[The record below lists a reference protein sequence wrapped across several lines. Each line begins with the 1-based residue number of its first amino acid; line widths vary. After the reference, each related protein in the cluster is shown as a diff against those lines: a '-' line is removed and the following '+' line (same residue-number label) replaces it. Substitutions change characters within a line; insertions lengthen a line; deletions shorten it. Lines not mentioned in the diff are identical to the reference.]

1 MALLQRKRVIL
12 IESEP
17 ANDYA
22 GATSEVVP
30 TAADVV
36 LVRDLSITP
45 QASDVVSRDVVK
57 PYLGASQQILA
68 NTRVECTFSVEFA
81 GSGTAG
87 TAPRYGKALQACGLA
102 QAITDEDYTDAPSG
116 NDTVTYTPVSTG
128 FGSVTIHYNVDGVRH
143 KVQGCRGT
151 FTINGAVGE
160 IPSIDFT
167 FLGIYVAPDD
177 EALPTIASTDYAHQA
192 TPLVFNQANTSGF
205 QLLSFA
211 GALMNV
217 NVDIGNELVYREL
230 VGGDK
235 EVLVTDRAT
244 TGNVTIEAPKLTTGA
259 SGTFKDFFAAA
270 IAETQGNLQ
279 FTHGTAVGNRVQFT
293 SSKVDIGD
301 VAYGEA
307 DGIVMLEI
315 PYTCVPDAANNE
327 FSLIFT

>member
-45 QASDVVSRDVVK
+45 QSSDVVSRDVVK

-68 NTRVECTFSVEFA
+68 NTRVECTFSVELA

-87 TAPRYGKALQACGLA
+87 TAPRYGKALLACGLF
-102 QAITDEDYTDAPSG
+102 QNITDEDYTDAPSG

-128 FGSVTIHYNVDGVRH
+128 FGSVTIHYNVDGVGH
-143 KVQGCRGT
+143 KVKGCRGT

-160 IPSIDFT
+160 IPSIDFSFT
-167 FLGIYVAPDD
+167 GIYVAPDD
-177 EALPTIASTDYAHQA
+177 EALPTIASTDYANQA

-244 TGNVTIEAPKLTTGA
+244 TGSVTIEAPKLSTGTA
-259 SGTFKDFFAAA
+259 GTFKDFFAAA

-279 FTHGTAVGNRVQFT
+279 FTHGTAIGNRVQFT